1 MARSRQSETP
11 DPVTASRRVTCVQPG
26 LSVVAG
32 PAGRTFAPGETVDL
46 DAELA
51 PGLTWAQALGSHVA
65 THFAPIGAEE

>member
-1 MARSRQSETP
+1 MARTRQPETP
-11 DPVTASRRVTCVQPG
+11 DPVTEARRVICVQPG

-32 PAGRTFAPGETVDL
+32 PAGRTFAPGDTVTL

-65 THFAPIGAEE
+65 THFAPVGAEE